1 MRIEV
6 PNLQG
11 LGKDELA
18 SRCVAPAQGL
28 AHTSH
33 LIHAIKH
40 WSHLLFFSYA
50 TLFRNMILNSM

>member
-1 MRIEV
+1 MKIEI

-18 SRCVAPAQGL
+18 SRYVAPAQGL

-33 LIHAIKH
+33 LIYAIK
-40 WSHLLFFSYA
+40 
-50 TLFRNMILNSM
+50 R